1 MIYKNTRNG
10 YVKRKRMILYFLE
23 KLNINQ
29 NVCQDIKN
37 INRQNVR
44 VIRIPIIRRHYC
56 KDNFLE
62 LVEV

>member
-44 VIRIPIIRRHYC
+44 VIRIPIIRRHYF